1 MEVMKMGKVS
11 LSEEDIQI
19 IDKFHGLL
27 YQLAEIL
34 AENEAFNFYSSPS
47 GEKIISIDEL
57 SSLMTEIEFK
67 TNSKDFYFYLDWY
80 DAIASYLFLFLDE
93 YRLIYFILDKL
104 GNIYYTLVTIK
115 ERKKKIKR
123 RSHEKEKDLLSC

>member
-1 MEVMKMGKVS
+1 MEVMKKGKVT
-11 LSEEDIQI
+11 LGEEDVQI

-57 SSLMTEIEFK
+57 NNLITEIEFK
-67 TNSKDFYFYLDWY
+67 TNSKEFYFYFD
-80 DAIASYLFLFLDE
+80 
-93 YRLIYFILDKL
+93 
-104 GNIYYTLVTIK
+104 
-115 ERKKKIKR
+115 
-123 RSHEKEKDLLSC
+123 

>member
-1 MEVMKMGKVS
+1 MEVMKMGKVT

-34 AENEAFNFYSSPS
+34 AKNEACDFYKGSS

-57 SSLMTEIEFK
+57 SSLMTEIELK
-67 TNSKDFYFYLDWY
+67 TNSKEFYFY
-80 DAIASYLFLFLDE
+80 F
-93 YRLIYFILDKL
+93 
-104 GNIYYTLVTIK
+104 
-115 ERKKKIKR
+115 
-123 RSHEKEKDLLSC
+123 

>member
-1 MEVMKMGKVS
+1 MKVTKMGKVT

-34 AENEAFNFYSSPS
+34 EKNKASNFYDCSS

-57 SSLMTEIEFK
+57 NNLMTEIEFK
-67 TNSKDFYFYLDWY
+67 TNSKEFYFYFDWY
-80 DAIASYLFLFLDE
+80 DAIASYLF
-93 YRLIYFILDKL
+93 FIF
-104 GNIYYTLVTIK
+104 
-115 ERKKKIKR
+115 
-123 RSHEKEKDLLSC
+123 